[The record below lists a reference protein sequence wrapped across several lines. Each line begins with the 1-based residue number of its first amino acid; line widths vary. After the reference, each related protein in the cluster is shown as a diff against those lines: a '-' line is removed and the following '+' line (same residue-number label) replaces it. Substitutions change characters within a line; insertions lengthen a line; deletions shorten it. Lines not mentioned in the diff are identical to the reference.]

1 MSASADSAEP
11 KSVNDHREMGLPV
24 TGAVKGPGSIE
35 HGMKWLQR
43 RRIIID
49 PVRCP
54 NAAKE
59 FSEYEYER
67 DRDGNVVTGYPDVN
81 NHSIDA
87 TRYALEPLT
96 MRRGAS
102 A

>member
-1 MSASADSAEP
+1 
-11 KSVNDHREMGLPV
+11 
-24 TGAVKGPGSIE
+24 
-35 HGMKWLQR
+35 MKWLQR

-96 MRRGAS
+96 MRRGQVHDCKYFGDGI
-102 A
+102 